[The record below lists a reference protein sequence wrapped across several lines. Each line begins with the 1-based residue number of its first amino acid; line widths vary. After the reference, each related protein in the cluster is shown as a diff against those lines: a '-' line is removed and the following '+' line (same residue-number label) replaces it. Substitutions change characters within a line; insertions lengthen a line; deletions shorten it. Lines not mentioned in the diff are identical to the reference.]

1 MAPRTPPPWDPPGV
15 GAPRGSPP
23 RQSGR
28 KPRLSSALPT
38 ASLGTAVQGRRAAS
52 RRPAPG
58 HHCKV
63 QAVPGGA
70 QRAITRLHT
79 PSSPSPGGLPGTDKP
94 RLGGERR
101 ACRVGI
107 TPRQEYP
114 RGCGGCRGYSSPQ
127 GPQPR
132 GGTLPQ
138 ALFAKPSLMGQEGT
152 EKGTHCCGRALP
164 APPCP
169 WTAPPASAGAED
181 RFPACPSMLQSP
193 LPSKQPYLHLV
204 FQVLGSGHQGLD
216 LAEREGGKSLQS
228 HANGDTP
235 LSHGWHSPPRGAAP
249 VVSPRVPLRRE
260 EGRAIRSA
268 AGAGCVPCPHSTR
281 HGHNSPARRSS
292 SSPRLCW

>member
-15 GAPRGSPP
+15 EAPRGSPP

-101 ACRVGI
+101 ACGVGI

-114 RGCGGCRGYSSPQ
+114 RGCCGGCRGYSSPQ

-193 LPSKQPYLHLV
+193 
-204 FQVLGSGHQGLD
+204 
-216 LAEREGGKSLQS
+216 
-228 HANGDTP
+228 
-235 LSHGWHSPPRGAAP
+235 PPQ
-249 VVSPRVPLRRE
+249 
-260 EGRAIRSA
+260 
-268 AGAGCVPCPHSTR
+268 
-281 HGHNSPARRSS
+281 
-292 SSPRLCW
+292 